1 MVCEIC
7 RLRETNQIHHCVF
20 RSHVPALIKCELNY
34 AYICDKCHT
43 KLHGKYGHELDI
55 KLKLRFQNS
64 IEILFDKEYLTCED
78 IKEVLK
84 ISDRCMRS
92 LLKTVSNKNGLYKR
106 EDIIRRCMGGR
117 IYE

>member
-1 MVCEIC
+1 MVCEMC
-7 RLRETNQIHHCVF
+7 RLREANQIHHCVF

-43 KLHGKYGHELDI
+43 
-55 KLKLRFQNS
+55 RFQNS